1 MYIRDK
7 VSSVTRPVKG
17 FKRISLEKGETKTV
31 NFEIIKEKLQFYD
44 LNMDRVV
51 EPGDFDI
58 MVGAS
63 SVDFNT
69 LTLTVSK

>member
-7 VSSVTRPVKG
+7 VSSVTRPIKG